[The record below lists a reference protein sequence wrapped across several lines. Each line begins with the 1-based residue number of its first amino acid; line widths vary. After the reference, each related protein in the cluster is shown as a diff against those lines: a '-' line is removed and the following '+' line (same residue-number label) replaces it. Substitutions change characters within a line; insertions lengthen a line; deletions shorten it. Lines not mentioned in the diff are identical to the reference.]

1 MKPIIFLIVF
11 TLFLVNNGFAQT
23 DQKPEKSNKKDKM
36 DDTSQS
42 GRKLIESGFFEFQPT
57 QALPM
62 TGGTVNV
69 MSGQYFL
76 RIEGDMAESA
86 LPFFGTSHQAD
97 LTGSGGIQ
105 FTAKM
110 RDYKIENNEKKS
122 RFKISFK
129 ASDSR
134 DQYDLFLESGY
145 DGLSTLRV
153 GCYNKSPMTYFGY
166 ITKISKPEKKKF
178 DK

>member
-1 MKPIIFLIVF
+1 MKSITFLLAVIAF
-11 TLFLVNNGFAQT
+11 SLINGYTQV
-23 DQKPEKSNKKDKM
+23 DPGQEKSNKKGKM
-36 DDTSQS
+36 DDSSQS
-42 GRKLIESGFFEFQPT
+42 GRKLIESGIYEFQPT

-62 TGGTVNV
+62 AGSTVNV

-76 RIEGDMAESA
+76 RIEGDITESA

-105 FTAKM
+105 FKTKM
-110 RDYKIENNEKKS
+110 KDYKIVNNEKKGQ
-122 RFKISFK
+122 FKISFK
-129 ASDSR
+129 AGDGN
-134 DQYDLFLESGY
+134 DYYDIFLESGY

-153 GCYNKSPMTYFGY
+153 GSYNKSAMTYFGY